1 MAGVISGA
9 SENWIFCSAAR
20 AGDREEA
27 AKISLVSVGKCA
39 QLMKPGGSLALDIDC
54 MSSGDPLTSPYRR
67 LRAGA
72 NANQSSQV
80 DAVHRPMR
88 ISDLSKRTN
97 LKAHTIRFYEKE
109 GLLPMRYVQRKKN
122 NYREYAEEAVNRLL
136 LIKEGQLAGFS
147 IAELRELTNGDE
159 SNSSVNEKQVV
170 LIERKL
176 ASIDRKIGRLE
187 TFKVYLAQRLALLER
202 KNGLGV

>member
-1 MAGVISGA
+1 M
-9 SENWIFCSAAR
+9 NN
-20 AGDREEA
+20 
-27 AKISLVSVGKCA
+27 
-39 QLMKPGGSLALDIDC
+39 
-54 MSSGDPLTSPYRR
+54 GDPLPSRYR
-67 LRAGA
+67 
-72 NANQSSQV
+72 NANEQPPTLISKPSSEL

-88 ISDLSKRTN
+88 ISELSKRTN

-109 GLLPMRYVQRKKN
+109 GLLPTRYVQRKKN

-136 LIKEGQLAGFS
+136 LVKEGQLAGFT

-159 SNSSVNEKQVV
+159 SSTGADEKQVV

-187 TFKVYLAQRLALLER
+187 SFKTYLSERLSAVER
-202 KNGLGV
+202 KNGSG